1 MKKFILSLYQFC
13 LFIFVLIVAS
23 SCVKHPDSPGY
34 EYVDDMFRSQAIEA
48 YIDYGL
54 VGDKVND
61 TLKNT
66 ISARIPVKG
75 TIAFSKSKKN
85 FYYQYAI
92 LLWIFGRRENKS
104 GRRSPL
110 TKTLLQSR
118 KFSRI

>member
-1 MKKFILSLYQFC
+1 MKKYILSLYQLC
-13 LFIFVLIVAS
+13 LFVFVLTVFS

-66 ISARIPVKG
+66 LGIGVGIIKLPKG
-75 TIAFSKSKKN
+75 TSPNASSGLTTGCMCIIVSTSSNGSIDQFS
-85 FYYQYAI
+85 
-92 LLWIFGRRENKS
+92 
-104 GRRSPL
+104 
-110 TKTLLQSR
+110 
-118 KFSRI
+118 

>member
-1 MKKFILSLYQFC
+1 MKKYILSFYQLCF
-13 LFIFVLIVAS
+13 LMLVLTLIN

-75 TIAFSKSKKN
+75 TIAFSKSKKTSTTN
-85 FYYQYAI
+85 MPFYYGTTEEDRIRA
-92 LLWIFGRRENKS
+92 GEEV
-104 GRRSPL
+104 PL
-110 TKTLLQSR
+110 PKHYYSQ
-118 KFSRI
+118 

>member
-1 MKKFILSLYQFC
+1 MKKYILSFC
-13 LFIFVLIVAS
+13 NLCFLMLLLTLLN

-75 TIAFSKSKKN
+75 TIAFSKSKKTSTTN
-85 FYYQYAI
+85 MPFYY
-92 LLWIFGRRENKS
+92 G
-104 GRRSPL
+104 
-110 TKTLLQSR
+110 TSR
-118 KFSRI
+118 T

>member
-1 MKKFILSLYQFC
+1 MKKSILSLYQLC
-13 LFIFVLIVAS
+13 LFAFVLTIVS

-66 ISARIPVKG
+66 ISARTPVKG
-75 TIAFSKSKKN
+75 TIAYNKSKKTSTTN
-85 FYYQYAI
+85 MPFYY
-92 LLWIFGRRENKS
+92 G
-104 GRRSPL
+104 
-110 TKTLLQSR
+110 T
-118 KFSRI
+118 

>member
-1 MKKFILSLYQFC
+1 MKKFTLLLYQLC
-13 LFIFVLIVAS
+13 LFAFVFTTVS

-66 ISARIPVKG
+66 ISGASS
-75 TIAFSKSKKN
+75 FSSYN
-85 FYYQYAI
+85 LF
-92 LLWIFGRRENKS
+92 LL
-104 GRRSPL
+104 
-110 TKTLLQSR
+110 TLLSWLNHL
-118 KFSRI
+118 